1 MSATLRWPSSL
12 SCPVSEPRAPRDEPA
27 GSGAPHGAGQLW
39 PFSAVIVDRNMTTA
53 DLIGS
58 RADSPG
64 SHTLSC
70 TSSSC
75 SLDYYI
81 DAARCAR
88 KPRRKPALPTPT
100 GRRLGRSRTL
110 LTASHFVARAQA
122 AGFCGK
128 APPPRRDAQSSAR
141 RRHPHRGAHPAQL
154 HRRRARGGSLAVAA
168 RRRPL
173 RRRPPPRRACVGGDF
188 YCFCAHLVCVRV
200 CAVCRP
206 ACRLGGLSLL
216 ACRAGG
222 NCGLRVFSH
231 LQIRNKN

>member
-1 MSATLRWPSSL
+1 MMSATLRWPSSL

-64 SHTLSC
+64 SHILSC

-81 DAARCAR
+81 DAARCAC
-88 KPRRKPALPTPT
+88 KPRRKPSLPTPT

-128 APPPRRDAQSSAR
+128 APPPAASPSPRRTAVTL
-141 RRHPHRGAHPAQL
+141 RHGAPSPAHR
-154 HRRRARGGSLAVAA
+154 HRRRARAVA
-168 RRRPL
+168 
-173 RRRPPPRRACVGGDF
+173 RRPPSPPPSLPAAPGVRHSSTGF
-188 YCFCAHLVCVRV
+188 YSPVCVYLCVSRV
-200 CAVCRP
+200 R
-206 ACRLGGLSLL
+206 S
-216 ACRAGG
+216 
-222 NCGLRVFSH
+222 RVWCV
-231 LQIRNKN
+231 